1 VSSSPSRV
9 ITQTSLAP
17 GPPGIPN
24 SGGIDHPVGTSP
36 GPTVH
41 NPRLVD
47 PSRKRRVRLV
57 VALTAAVLLAGAL
70 IYTSFSSATEAK
82 QPSQVVGH
90 MDQGQSLQLTGKVV
104 NGSVQRNG
112 DTLRF
117 RIADRNGSGPSLPVV
132 YTGEVPDPFR
142 QGREVIV
149 SGSIQ
154 DGTFIG
160 KRDSLITKC
169 PSKFQT
175 KSTSPV

>member
-1 VSSSPSRV
+1 M
-9 ITQTSLAP
+9 
-17 GPPGIPN
+17 
-24 SGGIDHPVGTSP
+24 
-36 GPTVH
+36 
-41 NPRLVD
+41 D

-57 VALTAAVLLAGAL
+57 VALTAAILLAGAL

-90 MDQGQSLQLTGKVV
+90 ADPGRSLQLTGKVV

-117 RIADRNGSGPSLPVV
+117 RIADRNGAGPSLPVV

-142 QGREVIV
+142 AGREVIV
-149 SGSIQ
+149 
-154 DGTFIG
+154 DGKLQGDTFVG

-169 PSKFQT
+169 PSNFKAAPNGQQT
-175 KSTSPV
+175 

>member
-1 VSSSPSRV
+1 M
-9 ITQTSLAP
+9 
-17 GPPGIPN
+17 
-24 SGGIDHPVGTSP
+24 
-36 GPTVH
+36 
-41 NPRLVD
+41 D

-90 MDQGQSLQLTGKVV
+90 IDQGQSLQLTGKVV
-104 NGSVQRNG
+104 NGSVQRSG
-112 DTLRF
+112 DTLHF

-149 SGSIQ
+149 TVRRRGAVFV
-154 DGTFIG
+154 GE
-160 KRDSLITKC
+160 KDSLVTKC
-169 PSKFQT
+169 PSKFSDGQG
-175 KSTSPV
+175 K

>member
-1 VSSSPSRV
+1 
-9 ITQTSLAP
+9 
-17 GPPGIPN
+17 
-24 SGGIDHPVGTSP
+24 
-36 GPTVH
+36 
-41 NPRLVD
+41 
-47 PSRKRRVRLV
+47 
-57 VALTAAVLLAGAL
+57 
-70 IYTSFSSATEAK
+70 
-82 QPSQVVGH
+82 

-149 SGSIQ
+149 SGSVQ

-169 PSKFQT
+169 PSKF
-175 KSTSPV
+175 KSSEQDKPGGTYSK

>member
-1 VSSSPSRV
+1 
-9 ITQTSLAP
+9 
-17 GPPGIPN
+17 
-24 SGGIDHPVGTSP
+24 
-36 GPTVH
+36 
-41 NPRLVD
+41 VD

-57 VALTAAVLLAGAL
+57 VALTAAILLAGAL

-90 MDQGQSLQLTGKVV
+90 ASPNRSLQLTGKVV

-117 RIADRNGSGPSLPVV
+117 RIADRNGSGPALPVV

-142 QGREVIV
+142 AGREVIV
-149 SGSIQ
+149 
-154 DGTFIG
+154 DGHLQGDTFIG

-169 PSKFQT
+169 PSKFKAAPNGQQT
-175 KSTSPV
+175 

>member
-1 VSSSPSRV
+1 
-9 ITQTSLAP
+9 
-17 GPPGIPN
+17 
-24 SGGIDHPVGTSP
+24 
-36 GPTVH
+36 
-41 NPRLVD
+41 
-47 PSRKRRVRLV
+47 
-57 VALTAAVLLAGAL
+57 
-70 IYTSFSSATEAK
+70 
-82 QPSQVVGH
+82 

-149 SGSIQ
+149 SGSVQ

-169 PSKFQT
+169 PSKFQAAPNGQ
-175 KSTSPV
+175 STRPRPPRWPRSASRASSWGCSRRSTRPDRRSTARARGSGSSWCPSATPSTAWPG

>member
-1 VSSSPSRV
+1 M
-9 ITQTSLAP
+9 
-17 GPPGIPN
+17 
-24 SGGIDHPVGTSP
+24 
-36 GPTVH
+36 
-41 NPRLVD
+41 D

-57 VALTAAVLLAGAL
+57 VALTTAVLLAGAL

-90 MDQGQSLQLTGKVV
+90 VDQGRSLQLTGKVV

-112 DTLRF
+112 DTLHF

-142 QGREVIV
+142 AGREVIV
-149 SGSIQ
+149 SGSVRG
-154 DGTFIG
+154 GTFVG

-169 PSKFQT
+169 PSKFKAAPNGQ
-175 KSTSPV
+175 ST

>member
-1 VSSSPSRV
+1 M
-9 ITQTSLAP
+9 
-17 GPPGIPN
+17 
-24 SGGIDHPVGTSP
+24 
-36 GPTVH
+36 
-41 NPRLVD
+41 D

-57 VALTAAVLLAGAL
+57 VALTAAILLAGAL

-90 MDQGQSLQLTGKVV
+90 VSPGRSLQLTGKVV

-117 RIADRNGSGPSLPVV
+117 RIADRNGTGPALPVV

-142 QGREVIV
+142 AGREVIV
-149 SGSIQ
+149 
-154 DGTFIG
+154 DGHMQGDTFIG

-169 PSKFQT
+169 PSKFQAAPNT
-175 KSTSPV
+175 QST